1 MVAAERAA
9 APIVF
14 LDRDGVVNRRAA
26 AGGYITAWAEFE
38 FLPGVIEAL
47 SELCRRGAVPII
59 VTNQRGIAR
68 GLVSDA
74 AVADIHR
81 HMTQVLAQNGVQ
93 LGGIYVCPHE
103 AGTCDC
109 RKPDVGLFR
118 SAQRD
123 RPSISFAE
131 SDMVGDSLADLLA
144 GQRLQMRVW
153 LVGQP
158 AERRRVEEQAAQEGI
173 RLSGSADSLLD
184 LVRAG
189 NLAAAPAAR

>member
-1 MVAAERAA
+1 MVAAERTAT
-9 APIVF
+9 PIVF

-26 AGGYITAWAEFE
+26 DGGYITKWAEFE

-47 SELCRRGAVPII
+47 GELCRRGAVPII

-68 GLVSDA
+68 GLMSGA
-74 AVADIHR
+74 AVADIHHR
-81 HMTQVLAQNGVQ
+81 MTQVLAKNGVK
-93 LGGIYVCPHE
+93 LGGVYVCPHE

-118 SAQRD
+118 DAQRD

-131 SDMVGDSLADLLA
+131 ADLVGDSLVDLRA

-153 LVGQP
+153 LVGEQG
-158 AERRRVEEQAAQEGI
+158 ERSRVAEQAAHEGI
-173 RLSGSADSLLD
+173 ALNGSADSLLD

-189 NLAAAPAAR
+189 DLAAAPAAQ